1 MINEEQQ
8 IVVISVEFV
17 DNIPMSNSIPRRQF
31 IKLSGGFAIG
41 AAAATS
47 APLIELLAANA
58 QGASGYKIVGYF
70 ENWSQYRPGGGM
82 FLPEKID
89 PSLFTHINFAFGIF
103 GFVTKGFKNPGL
115 TGDYKVQPI
124 EWNDQ
129 TALYPGIQKLKQRNP
144 NLKTLLSIGGW
155 GFNDPQDP
163 TDIGTY
169 TYNLFSKMAASAAGR
184 QQFISSAIEYAKKWG
199 FNGIDLDWEYP
210 GYSGRGGRP
219 EDLQNFLALAREFR
233 SAISGKN
240 LLLTMASPAIVPS
253 GVPAQ
258 YHSNPGSY
266 FQWLAQCAQY
276 FDWLNLMSYD
286 YHGAFPD
293 DKVTGVN
300 APLPQDS
307 TPGGPFSIKN
317 TVEAYLAA
325 GIPTSKMVLGM
336 STYGR
341 SFKVSSALT
350 STDNGPGK
358 PYSSAGPAGPAT
370 GIPGVLAYY
379 EIQNRISGG
388 SLTRGWHQP
397 TLTPY
402 AYSGQTGEWVSYD
415 DAESLG
421 YKTSYLIE
429 KGLAGSM
436 IWAIGL
442 DQFQSGYPLI
452 KRTKSILDNPASRP
466 KLPPSLAEKPIPVGP
481 HSWMHKLPNNTKIS
495 RLSIPGT
502 HDTCAFKSASS
513 FSKTQKKSLQEQL
526 EAGIR
531 FIDIRCRHIENVF
544 AIHHGR
550 EFLDQFFGTDV
561 RDVCINFLKANP
573 SECII
578 MSVKLEHDEKDITRS
593 FEDTFDWYLKDH
605 EKFWYLG
612 DTVPNLGDVRGKIV
626 LLRRFGAERRPKG
639 INASPWRDNADFQ
652 IPPQGQPIMKIQD
665 RYEVRNL
672 FDSHI
677 NRKWESIYNLLNEA
691 KSDPSDTW
699 YINFTSGSGGF
710 KAYPNAIAGRINY
723 RVYDYIG
730 PSPKFQNRLGT
741 IVMDFPD
748 DNMIPRIINLNNL

>member
-1 MINEEQQ
+1 
-8 IVVISVEFV
+8 
-17 DNIPMSNSIPRRQF
+17 MSNSIPRRQF

-129 TALYPGIQKLKQRNP
+129 TALYPGIQKLKQKNP

-415 DAESLG
+415 DTESLG

-442 DQFQSGYPLI
+442 DQFQNGYPLI

-481 HSWMHKLPNNTKIS
+481 HSWMDKLPNNTKIS

-502 HDTCAFKSASS
+502 HETCALHGGPAVACQNRVLK
-513 FSKTQKKSLQEQL
+513 EQL

-531 FIDIRCRHIENVF
+531 FIDIRCRHIDDEF
-544 AIHHGR
+544 AIHHGHYYQKIN
-550 EFLDQFFGTDV
+550 FDDV
-561 RDVCINFLKANP
+561 NRICIDFLKANP
-573 SECII
+573 SEFIV
-578 MSVKLEHDEKDITRS
+578 MSVKSECQKDWTWLGNDWDPTQCYNKNNSRT
-593 FEDTFDWYLKDH
+593 FEATFDSYVRGR

-612 DTVPNLGDVRGKIV
+612 NTVPNLGDVRGKIV
-626 LLRRFGAERRPKG
+626 LLRRFGAKHTPKG
-639 INASPWRDNADFQ
+639 INASPWQDNATFQ
-652 IPPQGQPIMKIQD
+652 ILRQGQPIMRIQD
-665 RYEVRNL
+665 EYKVTIT
-672 FDSHI
+672 DAPPSGHI
-677 NRKWESIYNLLNEA
+677 THNSKWERIKSLLDQA

-699 YINFTSGSGGF
+699 YINFTSGASPFG
-710 KAYPNAIAGRINY
+710 YPNAVAHRINR
-723 RVYDYIG
+723 RVYNYIG
-730 PSPKFQNRLGT
+730 PSPKFPNRLGS
-741 IVMDFPD
+741 ILMDFPD
-748 DNMIPRIINLNNL
+748 DNIIRRIIALNK